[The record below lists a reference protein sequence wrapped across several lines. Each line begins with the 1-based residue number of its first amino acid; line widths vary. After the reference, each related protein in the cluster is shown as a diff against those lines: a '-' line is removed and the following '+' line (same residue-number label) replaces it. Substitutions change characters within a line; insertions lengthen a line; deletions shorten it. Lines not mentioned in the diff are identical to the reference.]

1 MISHDHHQVVFGGN
15 ITYTC
20 KEDHLF
26 ADDIEM
32 ESHTVRCETNGS
44 FSNLPLKQCI
54 SPKCKIPKCYI
65 YSGNY

>member
-1 MISHDHHQVVFGGN
+1 MQKKVINHDCFQVVFGGN

-32 ESHTVRCETNGS
+32 ESHTVHCETNGS
-44 FSNLPLKQCI
+44 FSNQPLKQCI
-54 SPKCKIPKCYI
+54 NPRRTPK
-65 YSGNY
+65 S